1 MHKVVAKI
9 TGVLCRATGAGVAL
23 RLKQL
28 DRELARLLVCS
39 GGRLTDSLEFELV
52 QRLLSERRNF
62 VTRGD

>member
-9 TGVLCRATGAGVAL
+9 TGVLYRAMGATADL
-23 RLKQL
+23 RQKQL
-28 DRELARLLVCS
+28 NREMARLLVRS

-52 QRLLSERRNF
+52 QRLLSESRNF